1 MLKTLIAVI
10 EKASVNFSG
19 GLNVLTGETG
29 AGKSIVVD
37 SINAIMG
44 ERTSRELVRYGA
56 DNAYVSAYFD
66 DICDSA
72 LNKLKEFDIELE
84 DDNSLLI
91 TRKISANGKSLCKV
105 NGKTVTVSML
115 KEICSY
121 LVNVHGQHDSQAL
134 LNPDLQYNYID
145 MLLEDKSVLSDYK
158 ETFKKLISVRRKLK
172 SFAKDEDN
180 KESLLELLNFQIEEL
195 EKADI
200 KVGEREEL
208 TQKRTLIQKS
218 EDIIKSLNLAIS
230 VINGDDENIGIEQA
244 CADVS
249 RTLFKFD
256 ETKDVYDVF
265 NDIND
270 KLELA
275 KDKAEALLLSID
287 FSPEEIEMIDEK
299 LDLYYK
305 FSNKYGQTEQEM
317 LDYLEKAKEKRNS
330 ILFADEELNRLNE
343 EYENLL
349 NITVKLAD
357 KLSVERKK
365 TAKIFEEKVKQELA
379 FLDMPK
385 MQFYVDFNKGNLS
398 STGYDKIEFLIS
410 ANPGEPPK
418 SLSKVASGGEL
429 SRIMLAIK
437 NIISYNDT
445 IGTLIF
451 DEIDT
456 GVSGRAS
463 QKIGLKLKSVSKNT
477 QVICVTHSAQIAS
490 NADEHFLIQKK
501 FNDNKTFT
509 CVTPLDFE
517 GRKQELARIMGG
529 LEITDTKCRGIIK
542 SEFMQRLTM
551 GVNIEQKIESPTCA
565 AVLL

>member
-1 MLKTLIAVI
+1 MLKTLDIENIAVI
-10 EKASVNFSG
+10 EKASVDFSG

-84 DDNSLLI
+84 EDNSLLI

-208 TQKRTLIQKS
+208 TQKRALIQKS

-317 LDYLEKAKEKRNS
+317 LNYLEKAKEKRNS

-365 TAKIFEEKVKQELA
+365 TAKVFEENVKQELA

-529 LEITDTKCRGIIK
+529 LEITDT
-542 SEFMQRLTM
+542 
-551 GVNIEQKIESPTCA
+551 
-565 AVLL
+565 LLQSAEELLNQNLCSD

>member
-1 MLKTLIAVI
+1 MLKTLDIENIAVI
-10 EKASVNFSG
+10 EKASVDFSG

-72 LNKLKEFDIELE
+72 LNKLKKFDIELE
-84 DDNSLLI
+84 EDNSLLI

-145 MLLEDKSVLSDYK
+145 MLLKDKSVLSDYK

-208 TQKRTLIQKS
+208 TKKRALIQKS

-365 TAKIFEEKVKQELA
+365 TSKVFEENVKQELA

-529 LEITDTKCRGIIK
+529 LEITDT
-542 SEFMQRLTM
+542 
-551 GVNIEQKIESPTCA
+551 
-565 AVLL
+565 LLQSAEELLNQNLCSD

>member
-1 MLKTLIAVI
+1 MLKTLDIENIAVI
-10 EKASVNFSG
+10 EKASVDFSG

-84 DDNSLLI
+84 EDNSLLI

-208 TQKRTLIQKS
+208 TQKRALIQKS

-287 FSPEEIEMIDEK
+287 FTPEEIEMIDEK

-365 TAKIFEEKVKQELA
+365 TAKVFEENVKQELA

-529 LEITDTKCRGIIK
+529 LEITGT
-542 SEFMQRLTM
+542 
-551 GVNIEQKIESPTCA
+551 
-565 AVLL
+565 LLQSAEELLNQNLCSN

>member
-1 MLKTLIAVI
+1 MLKTLDIENIAVI
-10 EKASVNFSG
+10 EKVSVDFSG

-195 EKADI
+195 EKAGI

-208 TQKRTLIQKS
+208 TQKRALIQKS

-357 KLSVERKK
+357 KLSAERKK

-529 LEITDTKCRGIIK
+529 LEITDT
-542 SEFMQRLTM
+542 
-551 GVNIEQKIESPTCA
+551 
-565 AVLL
+565 LLQSAEELLNQNLCSD

>member
-1 MLKTLIAVI
+1 MLKTLDIENIAVI
-10 EKASVNFSG
+10 ENASVDFSG

-84 DDNSLLI
+84 EDNSLLI

-208 TQKRTLIQKS
+208 TQKRALIQKS

-365 TAKIFEEKVKQELA
+365 TAKVFEENVKQELA

-529 LEITDTKCRGIIK
+529 LEITDT
-542 SEFMQRLTM
+542 
-551 GVNIEQKIESPTCA
+551 
-565 AVLL
+565 LLQSAEELLNQNLCSD

>member
-1 MLKTLIAVI
+1 MLKTLDIENIAVI
-10 EKASVNFSG
+10 EKVSVDFSG

-180 KESLLELLNFQIEEL
+180 KESLLELLNFQIDEL
-195 EKADI
+195 EAADI
-200 KVGEREEL
+200 KIGEREKL
-208 TQKRTLIQKS
+208 AKKRELIQKS
-218 EDIIKSLNLAIS
+218 EDIIKALNLAVS
-230 VINGDDENIGIEQA
+230 TINGDDENIGIEQA

-357 KLSVERKK
+357 KLSAERKK

-529 LEITDTKCRGIIK
+529 LEITDT
-542 SEFMQRLTM
+542 
-551 GVNIEQKIESPTCA
+551 
-565 AVLL
+565 LLQSAEELLNQNLCSD

>member
-1 MLKTLIAVI
+1 MLKTLDIENIAII
-10 EKASVNFSG
+10 EKASVDFSG

-56 DNAYVSAYFD
+56 DNAYVSAYFE

-84 DDNSLLI
+84 EDNSLLI

-208 TQKRTLIQKS
+208 TQKRALIQKS

-365 TAKIFEEKVKQELA
+365 TAKVFEENVKQELA

-529 LEITDTKCRGIIK
+529 LEITDT
-542 SEFMQRLTM
+542 
-551 GVNIEQKIESPTCA
+551 
-565 AVLL
+565 LLQSAEELLNQNLCSD

>member
-1 MLKTLIAVI
+1 MLKTLDIENIAVI

-56 DNAYVSAYFD
+56 DNAYISAYFD

-84 DDNSLLI
+84 EDNSLLI

-195 EKADI
+195 EKAGI

-208 TQKRTLIQKS
+208 TQKRALIQKS

-357 KLSVERKK
+357 KLSAERKK
-365 TAKIFEEKVKQELA
+365 TAKIFEENVKQELA

-418 SLSKVASGGEL
+418 SLSRVASGGEL

-529 LEITDTKCRGIIK
+529 LEITDT
-542 SEFMQRLTM
+542 
-551 GVNIEQKIESPTCA
+551 
-565 AVLL
+565 LLQSAEELLNQNLCSD

>member
-1 MLKTLIAVI
+1 MLKTLDIENIAVI
-10 EKASVNFSG
+10 EKASVDFSG

-84 DDNSLLI
+84 EDNSLLI

-208 TQKRTLIQKS
+208 TKKRVLIQKS

-317 LDYLEKAKEKRNS
+317 LDYLEKAKKKRNS

-357 KLSVERKK
+357 KLSAERKK
-365 TAKIFEEKVKQELA
+365 TAKIFEENVKQELA

-410 ANPGEPPK
+410 ANPGEPQK

-529 LEITDTKCRGIIK
+529 LEITDT
-542 SEFMQRLTM
+542 
-551 GVNIEQKIESPTCA
+551 
-565 AVLL
+565 LLQSAEELLNQNLCSD

>member
-1 MLKTLIAVI
+1 MLKTLDIENIAVI

-84 DDNSLLI
+84 EDNSLLI

-357 KLSVERKK
+357 KLSAERKK
-365 TAKIFEEKVKQELA
+365 TAKIFEENVKQELA

-529 LEITDTKCRGIIK
+529 LEITDT
-542 SEFMQRLTM
+542 
-551 GVNIEQKIESPTCA
+551 
-565 AVLL
+565 LLQSAEELLNQNLCSD

>member
-1 MLKTLIAVI
+1 MLKTLDIENIAVI
-10 EKASVNFSG
+10 EKASVDFSG

-84 DDNSLLI
+84 EDNSLLI

-208 TQKRTLIQKS
+208 TQKRALIQKS

-287 FSPEEIEMIDEK
+287 FTPEEIEMIDEK

-365 TAKIFEEKVKQELA
+365 TAKVFEENVKQELA

-529 LEITDTKCRGIIK
+529 LEITDT
-542 SEFMQRLTM
+542 
-551 GVNIEQKIESPTCA
+551 
-565 AVLL
+565 LLQSAEELLNQNLCSD

>member
-1 MLKTLIAVI
+1 MLKTLDIENIAVI

-84 DDNSLLI
+84 EDNSLLI

-208 TQKRTLIQKS
+208 TQKRALIQKS

-529 LEITDTKCRGIIK
+529 LEITDT
-542 SEFMQRLTM
+542 
-551 GVNIEQKIESPTCA
+551 
-565 AVLL
+565 LLQSAEELLNQNLCSD

>member
-1 MLKTLIAVI
+1 MLRTLDIENIAVI

-158 ETFKKLISVRRKLK
+158 KTFKKLISVRRKLK

-208 TQKRTLIQKS
+208 TQKRALIQKS

-317 LDYLEKAKEKRNS
+317 LDYLEKAKERRNS

-529 LEITDTKCRGIIK
+529 LEITDT
-542 SEFMQRLTM
+542 
-551 GVNIEQKIESPTCA
+551 
-565 AVLL
+565 LLQSAEELLNQNLCSD

>member
-1 MLKTLIAVI
+1 MLKTLDIENIAVI
-10 EKASVNFSG
+10 EKASVDFSG

-72 LNKLKEFDIELE
+72 LNKLKKFDIELE
-84 DDNSLLI
+84 EDNSLLI

-208 TQKRTLIQKS
+208 TKKRALIQKS

-357 KLSVERKK
+357 KLSAERKK

-529 LEITDTKCRGIIK
+529 LEITDT
-542 SEFMQRLTM
+542 
-551 GVNIEQKIESPTCA
+551 
-565 AVLL
+565 LLQSAEELLNQNLCSD

>member
-1 MLKTLIAVI
+1 MLKTLDIENIAVI
-10 EKASVNFSG
+10 EKASVDFSG

-84 DDNSLLI
+84 EDNSLLI

-208 TQKRTLIQKS
+208 TQKRALIQKS

-365 TAKIFEEKVKQELA
+365 TAKVFEENVKQELA

-529 LEITDTKCRGIIK
+529 LEITDT
-542 SEFMQRLTM
+542 
-551 GVNIEQKIESPTCA
+551 
-565 AVLL
+565 LLQSAEELLNQNLCSN

>member
-1 MLKTLIAVI
+1 MLKTLDIENIAVI
-10 EKASVNFSG
+10 EKASVDFSG

-72 LNKLKEFDIELE
+72 LNKLKKFDIELE
-84 DDNSLLI
+84 EDNSLLI

-208 TQKRTLIQKS
+208 TKKRALIQKS

-275 KDKAEALLLSID
+275 KDKAEVLLLSID

-357 KLSVERKK
+357 KLSAERKK
-365 TAKIFEEKVKQELA
+365 TAKIFEENVKQELA

-529 LEITDTKCRGIIK
+529 LEITDT
-542 SEFMQRLTM
+542 
-551 GVNIEQKIESPTCA
+551 
-565 AVLL
+565 LLQSAEELLNQNLCSD

>member
-1 MLKTLIAVI
+1 MLKTLDIENIAVI

-84 DDNSLLI
+84 EDNSLLI

-249 RTLFKFD
+249 RILFKFD

-529 LEITDTKCRGIIK
+529 LEITDT
-542 SEFMQRLTM
+542 
-551 GVNIEQKIESPTCA
+551 
-565 AVLL
+565 LLQSAEELLNQNLCSD